1 MTNNSLKQNIIYQC
15 LYQMIRILTP
25 LITIPII
32 SRAFGPSGVGVYSFS
47 FNTVQYFLMFANVG
61 VQLYFNRLIAD
72 VDSSKDEMSQKFW
85 NIFISKAL
93 LSSLMILLYV
103 LMISVFVHDYYFI
116 FLLQGIYL
124 IGAAFDISWFY
135 AGIEKFK
142 LPSLSNMFTS
152 LIVLLVVVFF
162 INDKN
167 DLVLYVTTLSTISI
181 VSQIPLFLALKGKI
195 NRTSVHWSEI
205 WKITKASFAYLLP
218 NGQLNI
224 LTSIACLVLG
234 FITSYKEVGIFA
246 NTFNILMV
254 IIVLINTFDLVML
267 PRITKQSKNNKHS
280 LVQSLE
286 QNINIQMVLT
296 IPMVLG
302 IISIMPG
309 FYWWFF
315 GENFKSTV
323 PLMTGLSIL
332 LFIIPLNML
341 ISRQYMIIKGYI
353 YTYNLSMIFAIII
366 NLVLNIIMIIYL
378 GIYGAVIARIIT
390 ELFILIWRIADISKE
405 KIVINKINLVK
416 NMISAIVMFITIN
429 IINQYLPREMYVTLL
444 DILVGAMVYLFINIL
459 MKNQY
464 LIIIFKGLIK
474 KEG

>member
-1 MTNNSLKQNIIYQC
+1 MTNNSLKQNIIYQG

-32 SRAFGPSGVGVYSFS
+32 SRAFGPSGVGIYSFS

-72 VDSSKDEMSQKFW
+72 VDSSKDEMSQRFW
-85 NIFISKAL
+85 NIFISKGL
-93 LSSLMILLYV
+93 LSLLMILLYV
-103 LMISVFVHDYYFI
+103 IVISIFVHDYYFI

-142 LPSLSNMFTS
+142 LPSLSSMLTS
-152 LIVLLVVVFF
+152 LIVLLVVFF
-162 INDKN
+162 LINDKN
-167 DLVLYVTTLSTISI
+167 DLVLYVTTLSTMTI
-181 VSQIPLFLALKGKI
+181 VSQIPLFLMLKGKI
-195 NRTSVHWSEI
+195 KRATIQWSEI
-205 WKITKASFAYLLP
+205 WEITKASMAYLLP

-254 IIVLINTFDLVML
+254 IIVLINTFDLVMI
-267 PRITKQSKNNKHS
+267 PRITKQSKNNKDS
-280 LVQSLE
+280 IIQSLE
-286 QNINIQMVLT
+286 QNINIQIMLT

-315 GENFKSTV
+315 GESFKSTV
-323 PLMTGLSIL
+323 QLMTILSIL

-341 ISRQYMIIKGYI
+341 VSRQYMIIKGYI
-353 YTYNLSMIFAIII
+353 YAYNLSMIFGIVI
-366 NLVLNIIMIIYL
+366 NLVLSIILVIFL
-378 GIYGAVIARIIT
+378 GIYGVAIARVIT
-390 ELFILIWRIADISKE
+390 ELIILIWRIADISKE
-405 KIVINKINLVK
+405 KIAINKINLVK
-416 NMISAIVMFITIN
+416 NIISAIIMFITLN
-429 IINQYLPREMYVTLL
+429 IINQHLPREMYITIL
-444 DILVGAMVYLFINIL
+444 DIVVGALVYIIINIL

-464 LIIIFKGLIK
+464 LIMMLKSLIK
-474 KEG
+474 KEV

>member
-1 MTNNSLKQNIIYQC
+1 MTNNSLKQNIIYQS

-32 SRAFGPSGVGVYSFS
+32 SRAFGPSGVGIYSFS

-72 VDSSKDEMSQKFW
+72 VDNSKDNISQSFW
-85 NIFISKAL
+85 NIFVSKAL
-93 LSSLMILLYV
+93 LSFFMLLLYV
-103 LMISVFVHDYYFI
+103 LMISIFVDNYYYI
-116 FLLQGIYL
+116 FLLQGVYL
-124 IGAAFDISWFY
+124 IGAALDISWFY

-142 LPSLSNMFTS
+142 LPSFSNMLTS
-152 LIVLLVVVFF
+152 LIVLLVVCFL
-162 INDKN
+162 INDKS
-167 DLVLYVTTLSTISI
+167 DLVLYVSTLSAMTI

-195 NRTSVHWSEI
+195 NRSSVQWSEI
-205 WKITKASFAYLLP
+205 WRITKASMAYLLP

-234 FITSYKEVGIFA
+234 FINSYKEVGIFS

-254 IIVLINTFDLVML
+254 LIVLINTFDLVMI
-267 PRITKQSKNNKHS
+267 PRITKQSKNNKRS
-280 LVQSLE
+280 ITQSLE
-286 QNINIQMVLT
+286 QNINIQMMLT

-302 IISIMPG
+302 IISVMPG

-315 GENFKSTV
+315 GESFKSTI
-323 PLMTGLSIL
+323 PLMTVLSVL

-353 YTYNLSMIFAIII
+353 FGYNLSMIFGIVF
-366 NLVLNIIMIIYL
+366 NLIFSIVLVNYI
-378 GIYGAVIARIIT
+378 GIYGAAIARVIT
-390 ELFILIWRIADISKE
+390 ELIILIWRIVDISKE
-405 KIVINKINLVK
+405 RIVINKINLIK
-416 NMISAIVMFITIN
+416 NMLSAIIMFFTLN
-429 IINQYLPREMYVTLL
+429 IINQYLPKKMYITLL
-444 DILVGAMVYLFINIL
+444 DVMIGAIVYIFINLL

-464 LIIIFKGLIK
+464 LIIIIKGLIK